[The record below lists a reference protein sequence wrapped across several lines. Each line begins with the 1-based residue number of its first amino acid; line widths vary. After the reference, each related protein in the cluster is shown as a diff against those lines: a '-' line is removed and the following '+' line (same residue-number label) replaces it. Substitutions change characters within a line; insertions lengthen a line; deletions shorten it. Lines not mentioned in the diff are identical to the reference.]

1 MNCSNFTLI
10 PYELEGQIYRT
21 ALPYPWALKEYAK
34 QLKDNNI
41 KFIVMLCTQ
50 KEAKQRLN
58 IDLVDWYWKCSI
70 SVILFPIEDF
80 SVPKLEP
87 LMGLV
92 DTMSNLISSYEEQH
106 FPVSTVKGI
115 SALKLLLSTHRLSQA
130 DLPEIASQGV
140 LSEILHGKRSLN
152 IRQIKLLAKRF
163 GVAPSTFIDDYH

>member
-1 MNCSNFTLI
+1 MIKVLGN
-10 PYELEGQIYRT
+10 EGLFMHQ
-21 ALPYPWALKEYAK
+21 
-34 QLKDNNI
+34 QLSEAI
-41 KFIVMLCTQ
+41 K
-50 KEAKQRLN
+50 
-58 IDLVDWYWKCSI
+58 YWKHI
-70 SVILFPIEDF
+70 APV
-80 SVPKLEP
+80 VKYPKNNKEFNELVSQLDELLEIVGNDEGHY

-140 LSEILHGKRSLN
+140 LSEILHEKRSLN

-163 GVAPSTFIDDYH
+163 GVSPATFIDDYH